1 MPTLARDGWELENA
15 EERLPRHSIQFQ
27 LPSREERTDLHEGA
41 QVVLLFRF
49 RDDAGAGDG
58 EGVERMVVSIDRVAG
73 ATYEGT
79 LQSRPESGTVLQ
91 QGERIMFGPEHVAAI
106 LRPPSDP
113 RHPRQVLA
121 REFRVK
127 RFRQIAVLVA
137 LIPALIV
144 AKLGDGIAGLV
155 NAPPA
160 GVWGVALGV
169 IAFAVVFSLWNWRCP
184 GCGASL
190 GRSLNASE
198 CPKCGC
204 SYVP

>member
-1 MPTLARDGWELENA
+1 MPTLARDDWELENA
-15 EERLPRHSIQFQ
+15 EEQNSGPSVQFQ
-27 LPSREERTDLHEGA
+27 LPSREERTELREGA
-41 QVVLLFRF
+41 QVILLFRF

-58 EGVERMVVSIDRVAG
+58 ESVERMVVFIDRVAG

-79 LQSRPESGTVLQ
+79 LQSRPESGAVLQ
-91 QGERIMFGPEHVAAI
+91 QGDRISFGPEHVAAI

-121 REFRVK
+121 RQFRVK

-144 AKLGDGIAGLV
+144 AKLGDGVAGLV

-160 GVWGVALGV
+160 GVWGVAIGV

-190 GRSLNASE
+190 GRSLNATA
-198 CPKCGC
+198 CPRCGC
-204 SYVP
+204 SFVP